1 MSPTGMD
8 TIKELSDDIFRE
20 RLLRAHAM
28 DPTEKF
34 LLGQRLFESACEVTK
49 SGIRFENPDASE
61 VQVRA
66 NLRRRLEWKERW
78 EEMQCKTV
86 PPLPRLAAE

>member
-1 MSPTGMD
+1 MSPSGVD

-20 RLLRAHAM
+20 RLLRARAM

-49 SGIRFENPDASE
+49 SGIRSENPGVGE

-66 NLRRRLEWKERW
+66 ILRQRLEWKERW
-78 EEMQCKTV
+78 EEMQCKTKQSHSK
-86 PPLPRLAAE
+86 